1 MFLMGTLA
9 LTLYVGLSS
18 NSISLSS
25 RVDKAYLEGNY
36 PSYFAL
42 VKEDDPYNEKKIKSL
57 LEEGEYYEKRLFLP
71 IKLNG
76 RESYLGVV
84 DPSFTLS
91 KAIKLETPS
100 SPSSFFYI
108 DSSYKNNNF
117 GFSPEAGDLV
127 SFSIPISSYLSSY
140 SSMLSKL
147 DKYVLDGK
155 ENILNKQNLIL
166 GMELTSFM
174 EHPENI
180 SKAAY
185 NPSLLLMDKYSFTS
199 LIENQ
204 IKDNYSSEVSSSLI
218 DLLSTFLS
226 PNEYLFKLNKGREN
240 IVKEQVEEIFNSTSS
255 LQMSFLGH
263 NNPLESSVYVELT
276 QAKKINLFVPCLIFP
291 SRYFSNVN
299 DFIPNDR

>member
-1 MFLMGTLA
+1 MKKGNLLKILFVKGSRSIKKNVLLFLSMFLMGALA

-84 DPSFTLS
+84 EPSFTLS
-91 KAIKLETPS
+91 KPTKLETPS
-100 SPSSFFYI
+100 SSSAFFYI

-117 GFSPEAGDLV
+117 GFSAEVGALV

-140 SSMLSKL
+140 
-147 DKYVLDGK
+147 
-155 ENILNKQNLIL
+155 
-166 GMELTSFM
+166 
-174 EHPENI
+174 
-180 SKAAY
+180 
-185 NPSLLLMDKYSFTS
+185 
-199 LIENQ
+199 
-204 IKDNYSSEVSSSLI
+204 
-218 DLLSTFLS
+218 
-226 PNEYLFKLNKGREN
+226 
-240 IVKEQVEEIFNSTSS
+240 
-255 LQMSFLGH
+255 
-263 NNPLESSVYVELT
+263 
-276 QAKKINLFVPCLIFP
+276 
-291 SRYFSNVN
+291 
-299 DFIPNDR
+299 